1 MNKTLTL
8 TLPLAAIVLVG
19 CGGSSSSDNN
29 GPDTGGLP
37 TTKQEFTSSATW
49 VLTPVA
55 GSSACFDF
63 DANAE
68 VTPCEGTAWDMRI
81 KQGSGQRDTPQFYTN
96 SGPLA
101 AGKGGALGDTFNF
114 SWKQLQG
121 MKDTS
126 TSPDGDPLLGPMF
139 LTDSMDN
146 AFASDNAFGGEA
158 FAYVNQKI
166 LSKYSVFLISLD
178 NTAAYDANS
187 ADIYAVQFVDY
198 YGGATG
204 STSGYPKVRY
214 AKLSDLTNVKEVSIN
229 ASTNWAYFD
238 LTTGEVTEKAGT
250 WQLGFNRY
258 NIITNSGDSGSGS
271 VGSFLAQ
278 KANGFYNEDGSVKT
292 DKLTDATLIANAKAL
307 LTNNS
312 GWSTPSA
319 ADKWVK
325 DSLTSALNPA
335 YQGNVQT
342 GLDYGFYLYTGLNA
356 SHPAGVHKF
365 VANPENGVLLRSG
378 EGNSYARVHLTNIEN
393 GQYTFNFEV
402 APASTK

>member
-1 MNKTLTL
+1 MNKILTL
-8 TLPLAAIVLVG
+8 TLPLAAIFLVG

-49 VLTPVA
+49 VLTPAA

-68 VTPCEGTAWDMRI
+68 VTPCEGTAWDI
-81 KQGSGQRDTPQFYTN
+81 KASLGTGARDSVQFYTN
-96 SGPLA
+96 SGPLTT
-101 AGKGGALGDTFNF
+101 GKGGSLGSPFDY
-114 SWKQLQG
+114 SWEQLQG

-139 LTDSMDN
+139 LTDSMN
-146 AFASDNAFGGEA
+146 NGFSDAGPYGSFE
-158 FAYVNQKI
+158 YTNQKI
-166 LSKYSVFLISLD
+166 LSEHAVYLITLD
-178 NTAAYDANS
+178 NTEDYAADS
-187 ADIYAVQFVDY
+187 DDIYAVQLVDY

-238 LTTGEVTEKAGT
+238 LTTGQTVSKSGN

-307 LTNNS
+307 LTDNS

-356 SHPAGVHKF
+356 SHPAGMHKF

-378 EGNSYARVHLTNIEN
+378 EGNSYARVHLTDITD
-393 GQYTFNFEV
+393 GQYTLSFDV
-402 APASTK
+402 APATK